1 MPSSLLIIAPDDFS
15 HRGGHLYL
23 KALQKDLYRRE
34 GKGRCCCSGG
44 GAELIQ
50 FLASLD
56 ILHQDNLKKG
66 PKRYE
71 EYVELDQDQDNIKN
85 RIIVGHNFR

>member
-1 MPSSLLIIAPDDFS
+1 MILATGVGTYTWKLCRKI
-15 HRGGHLYL
+15 YTEE
-23 KALQKDLYRRE
+23 KAKVVAAVQ
-34 GKGRCCCSGG
+34 GG